1 MKTLSE
7 SDLEY
12 VGGGDSWA
20 GTAEG
25 RAPYSRL
32 DAIQACVNDS
42 VLAGNTDPL
51 DVGLGCIMREG
62 VT

>member
-25 RAPYSRL
+25 RAPYS
-32 DAIQACVNDS
+32 
-42 VLAGNTDPL
+42 T
-51 DVGLGCIMREG
+51 VGRHPG
-62 VT
+62 VRQ

>member
-1 MKTLSE
+1 M
-7 SDLEY
+7 
-12 VGGGDSWA
+12 GGGDSWA